1 MNWDMLTM
9 AAYFQPTSLK
19 WAQVITEIG
28 FEFTVHIIY
37 DHILFATSKEASAT
51 RDWLS
56 WIIILF
62 SEFCNCPFHERI
74 LTNLGLNIC
83 MSGSATSCEEC
94 LLLHPSCAWC
104 AQEVRTHDVHCVQ
117 DVLVL
122 FVFFS
127 KIETMFR
134 TTTVFFSFHRVSRFI
149 SFGWYW
155 ATGSHQLFVPQDF
168 GRGRTLTSRCDF
180 LQNLRRRGC
189 GTEYIEYP
197 TSSVS
202 VLRNMPLSS
211 KGSDPSRVVVQIMPQ
226 DVSLKLRPGG
236 CCHFSESASQTRKNA

>member
-1 MNWDMLTM
+1 M
-9 AAYFQPTSLK
+9 AAHFQPTSLK

-117 DVLVL
+117 DGFG
-122 FVFFS
+122 FVFFTNCANNVS
-127 KIETMFR
+127 HNNYCCF
-134 TTTVFFSFHRVSRFI
+134 FHRVSRFN
-149 SFGWYW
+149 SFGWFW
-155 ATGSHQLFVPQDF
+155 VTGSNQLFVPQDF

-180 LQNLRRRGC
+180 LQNLQRRGC

-226 DVSLKLRPGG
+226 DLSLKLRPGG
-236 CCHFSESASQTRKNA
+236 RCHFSESASQTRKNA